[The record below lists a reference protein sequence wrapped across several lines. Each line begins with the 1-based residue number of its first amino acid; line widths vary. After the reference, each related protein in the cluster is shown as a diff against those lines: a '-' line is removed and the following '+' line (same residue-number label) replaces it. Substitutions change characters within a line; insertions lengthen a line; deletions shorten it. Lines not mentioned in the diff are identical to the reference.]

1 MLRVVQKGNI
11 IAYSLI
17 LFSLFFLSLQIWLDR
32 YFGVVDFEQFII
44 FLSFGLTGLLDSDNY
59 IIAKFIQ
66 ICILLPL
73 LCTLILFLI
82 SKSVRLF
89 TNSTL
94 INKIVLII
102 KNRNIYISFILFVFS
117 VLFFLKSIS
126 FEDFLFRD
134 NSNDFI
140 KDNYVEPNLND
151 FTDKKT
157 KKNLVLIY
165 VESLEDLLLDKNFSS
180 ESTISKFSFS
190 EFDAKTIKKFK
201 PTKYTN
207 WTIGSIVATHCG
219 IPQKPIG
226 IIDTQKIKLIRNKP
240 NKLGFA
246 MKNFLPNANC
256 LGDLL
261 KASQYKNIFINAVDL
276 RFSATGLFF
285 VQHGYDEVI
294 GKRYFEKSHYNY
306 DSYTW
311 GGGPN
316 DSVLFDLAKE
326 KITKLNKNN
335 DKFNITILT
344 TDTHDPGFVDNRC
357 DIKMDTNVSKL
368 TKAMICTSD
377 ALYKFIKYIQDNYSD
392 NTTIVILGDHIYP
405 GKIKVNNLNKTTE
418 RTLYNKI
425 ISKDFSINRNLI
437 NHYDL
442 FPTILN
448 LLDFSFK
455 NNRLG
460 LGYSAIKDTDIDN
473 YNSYFKNLEENIE
486 NKSDRY
492 VEFWK

>member
-226 IIDTQKIKLIRNKP
+226 IIDTQKIKLVRNKP
-240 NKLGFA
+240 NK
-246 MKNFLPNANC
+246 
-256 LGDLL
+256 
-261 KASQYKNIFINAVDL
+261 
-276 RFSATGLFF
+276 
-285 VQHGYDEVI
+285 
-294 GKRYFEKSHYNY
+294 
-306 DSYTW
+306 
-311 GGGPN
+311 
-316 DSVLFDLAKE
+316 
-326 KITKLNKNN
+326 
-335 DKFNITILT
+335 
-344 TDTHDPGFVDNRC
+344 
-357 DIKMDTNVSKL
+357 
-368 TKAMICTSD
+368 
-377 ALYKFIKYIQDNYSD
+377 
-392 NTTIVILGDHIYP
+392 
-405 GKIKVNNLNKTTE
+405 
-418 RTLYNKI
+418 
-425 ISKDFSINRNLI
+425 
-437 NHYDL
+437 
-442 FPTILN
+442 
-448 LLDFSFK
+448 
-455 NNRLG
+455 
-460 LGYSAIKDTDIDN
+460 
-473 YNSYFKNLEENIE
+473 
-486 NKSDRY
+486 
-492 VEFWK
+492 

>member
-1 MLRVVQKGNI
+1 MVQKGNI
-11 IAYSLI
+11 IAYFLI
-17 LFSLFFLSLQIWLDR
+17 LFSLFFFSLQIWLDR
-32 YFGVVDFEQFII
+32 FFGVVDFEQFII
-44 FLSFGLTGLLDSDNY
+44 FLSFGITGLLDSDNY

-73 LCTLILFLI
+73 ACTLILFLI
-82 SKSVRLF
+82 SKSVHLF
-89 TNSTL
+89 TNTTL
-94 INKIVLII
+94 INKILLII
-102 KNRNIYISFILFVFS
+102 KNKNIYISFVLFIFS

-126 FEDFLFRD
+126 FEDFLLRD
-134 NSNDFI
+134 NRNDFI

-165 VESLEDLLLDKNFSS
+165 VESLEDLLLDKNISS
-180 ESTISKFSFS
+180 KSTIGNFSFS
-190 EFDAKTIKKFK
+190 EFDAKRIKKFK

-226 IIDTQKIKLIRNKP
+226 IIDTQKMKLNRNKP
-240 NKLGFA
+240 NKFGFA
-246 MKNFLPNANC
+246 MKNFLPNAYC

-276 RFSATGLFF
+276 NFSATGLFF

-294 GKRYFEKSHYNY
+294 GKKYFEKSHYDY

-316 DSVLFDLAKE
+316 DSVLMDLAKE
-326 KITKLNKNN
+326 KIAELNKNN

-344 TDTHDPGFVDNRC
+344 TDTHDPGFVDNKC
-357 DIKMDTNVSKL
+357 DTKTNTNLSRL
-368 TKAMICTSD
+368 TKAMICTSET
-377 ALYKFIKYIQDNYSD
+377 LYKFIKYIQDNYSD

-405 GKIKVNNLNKTTE
+405 GELNVNNLNNTAE
-418 RTLYNKI
+418 RTLYNRI
-425 ISKDFSINRNLI
+425 ISKDFSINRDLI

-460 LGYSAIKDTDIDN
+460 LGYSVIKDTDISN
-473 YNSYFKNLEENIE
+473 YNSYFKNLEENIQ